1 MSRVKPYVAEFD
13 PIELIK
19 MHQRG
24 CNCENLNE
32 NLKMEKIRTYDC
44 FRNVY

>member
-19 MHQRG
+19 MHHKG
-24 CNCENLNE
+24 YNCEKLDE